1 MNRYICPYLEDLP
14 AQLIKQLEFHF
25 NHYKDLKKPGSTVV
39 KGFKGLDSAKEVI
52 KKAIDRWNAAK

>member
-1 MNRYICPYLEDLP
+1 MKKLYVALF
-14 AQLIKQLEFHF
+14 FHF

-39 KGFKGLDSAKEVI
+39 KGFEGLDSAKEVV